1 MNGRLD
7 SEGSTMRIDPTDGK
21 GNEVLRREITR
32 RELHVKEN
40 ESTPVAEMKKQQE
53 EDVQRAIE
61 EFSKKLEKLRKIF
74 RGEAEFKYD
83 SELNM
88 VIVKIKDTET
98 GEIIRQIPPEVM
110 VKIAKSINELLGIL
124 VDERV

>member
-1 MNGRLD
+1 
-7 SEGSTMRIDPTDGK
+7 MRIDPTDGK
-21 GNEVLRREITR
+21 GNEVLHREITR

-40 ESTPVAEMKKQQE
+40 GSTPVAEMKKQQE

>member
-1 MNGRLD
+1 M
-7 SEGSTMRIDPTDGK
+7 EGSTMRIDPTDGK

-74 RGEAEFKYD
+74 RGEAEFRYD
-83 SELNM
+83 GELNM

>member
-1 MNGRLD
+1 
-7 SEGSTMRIDPTDGK
+7 MRIDPTDGK

-32 RELHVKEN
+32 SELHVEAN
-40 ESTPVAEMKKQQE
+40 GSTPIAEMKKQQE

-61 EFSKKLEKLRKIF
+61 EFSRKMEKLRKIF
-74 RGEAEFKYD
+74 RGEAEFRYD
-83 SELNM
+83 SELNL

>member
-1 MNGRLD
+1 M
-7 SEGSTMRIDPTDGK
+7 EGSTMRIDPTDGK

-32 RELHVKEN
+32 SELHVEAN
-40 ESTPVAEMKKQQE
+40 GSTPIAEMKKQQE

-61 EFSKKLEKLRKIF
+61 EFSRKMEKLRKIF
-74 RGEAEFKYD
+74 RGEAEFRYD
-83 SELNM
+83 SELNL

>member
-1 MNGRLD
+1 
-7 SEGSTMRIDPTDGK
+7 MRIDPTDGK

>member
-1 MNGRLD
+1 
-7 SEGSTMRIDPTDGK
+7 MRIDPTDGK
-21 GNEVLRREITR
+21 GNTVLHGEITK
-32 RELHVKEN
+32 RELHVN
-40 ESTPVAEMKKQQE
+40 EQSPSVSEMKRQQE
-53 EDVQRAIE
+53 EDVQKAIE

-74 RGEAEFKYD
+74 RGEAEFRYD
-83 SELNM
+83 GELNM

>member
-1 MNGRLD
+1 M
-7 SEGSTMRIDPTDGK
+7 EGSTMRIDPTDGK
-21 GNEVLRREITR
+21 GNEVFRREITR
-32 RELHVKEN
+32 SELHVEAN
-40 ESTPVAEMKKQQE
+40 GSTPIAEMKKQQE

-61 EFSKKLEKLRKIF
+61 EFSRKMEKLRKIF
-74 RGEAEFKYD
+74 RGEAEFRYD
-83 SELNM
+83 SELNL